1 MDSLEQYR
9 QIILRALQDYASFAS
24 QASSSQG
31 TYEYEVVADR
41 EGDHYLVMSQGWEG
55 RRRIHHCVIH
65 LDIINGKIWIQHD
78 NTEDGI
84 GQNLLEAGVPKD
96 KIVLGFKSPA
106 LRKYTEFAVA

>member
-9 QIILRALQDYASFAS
+9 QISLQILKDYSKFAS

-41 EGDHYLVMSQGWEG
+41 DGDHYLVMSQGWEG
-55 RRRIHHCVIH
+55 RRRSHACIIH
-65 LDIINGKIWIQHD
+65 LDIIDGKIWIQHD
-78 NTEDGI
+78 GTEYGI
-84 GQNLLEAGVPKD
+84 AEDLLKAGVPKD
-96 KIVLGFKSPA
+96 KIVLGFKSSA